1 MNTAAPPVLL
11 GFAVDVKSGN
21 IFVKFFPAGEVVAVS
36 VVLASGQGLTEQ
48 FRLALKK
55 QNRKAAET
63 LVDQAFRQGKCSI
76 VTENPFSSSEE
87 DDCS

>member
-11 GFAVDVKSGN
+11 DFTVDVKSGD
-21 IFVKFFPAGEVVAVS
+21 IFVKFFPAGEVSPVS
-36 VVLASGQGLTEQ
+36 VVLCSGQGLTEQ

-63 LVDQAFRQGKCSI
+63 LVDQAFRQGKCSV
-76 VTENPFSSSEE
+76 VTENPFAK
-87 DDCS
+87 